1 MHWLDWLVLL
11 GGLGFI
17 VVYGVWKTR
26 NTDTAKAYLRGRAN
40 QPMGHHRPKP
50 GR

>member
-26 NTDTAKAYLRGRAN
+26 NTDTAEAYLRGRAN